1 MKEESL
7 EKNLKSPFK
16 SRPKKKRQMKILV
29 RLKQNAR
36 EDSVQSTGQTRNL
49 FSGYKCIKEVSQ
61 DL

>member
-49 FSGYKCIKEVSQ
+49 FSG
-61 DL
+61 